1 MRISEQFAGN
11 YLKASDL
18 PQPKVFTI
26 AGCETA
32 TMPDQT
38 TKPALRFAGEPQ
50 QLILNKTNAYC
61 LAEWFGDD
69 TNGWLNRQVEL
80 YSTTTSFSGRM
91 VPAIRVRQAPQWQ
104 QPPAQQQPQ
113 PVPQQMQSAQQQQP
127 QPVPQQY
134 VQQTPVPQ
142 PQAVQQYAA
151 QPVPMQPAVQTVVP
165 QAAPPADYPIDA

>member
-26 AGCETA
+26 AGCEQA
-32 TMPDQT
+32 TMPDGT

-50 QLILNKTNAYC
+50 MLVLNKTNAFC
-61 LAEWFGDD
+61 LVEWFGDD
-69 TNGWLNRQVEL
+69 TAGWLNRPVEL

-104 QPPAQQQPQ
+104 QPIQQPQ
-113 PVPQQMQSAQQQQP
+113 PVPQQFVQQSQV
-127 QPVPQQY
+127 PVPQM
-134 VQQTPVPQ
+134 QQPTVPQ
-142 PQAVQQYAA
+142 SAVVQQYAA
-151 QPVPMQPAVQTVVP
+151 LPQQHTVPPQQQPVPQAPAM
-165 QAAPPADYPIDA
+165 DYPVDA

>member
-1 MRISEQFAGN
+1 MRISEQFAGS

-18 PQPKVFTI
+18 PQPKVFVI
-26 AGCETA
+26 AGCETV

-50 QLILNKTNAYC
+50 QLVLNKTNAYC

-113 PVPQQMQSAQQQQP
+113 PVPQQMQPAQQQQP
-127 QPVPQQY
+127 QPVPQQF

-142 PQAVQQYAA
+142 QQSIQQHAAPQQQFVQ
-151 QPVPMQPAVQTVVP
+151 PVP